1 MTSGSA
7 AEFGAGRAA
16 GSANAGRDDLCPVFA
31 SVELVGTKW
40 RLLIVHHLLG
50 GPKRFNELLRANPGL
65 TSKTLTGTLKSLE
78 SAGLVVR
85 EVLALRPVGVLY
97 TLTEEGRS
105 LEGVVSELRRWGERR
120 VLPRVQR
127 GDPGVAVRF
136 RGPNV
141 Q

>member
-1 MTSGSA
+1 MTGASA
-7 AEFGAGRAA
+7 AEFGAGRSM
-16 GSANAGRDDLCPVFA
+16 GSAGRSDLCPVFA

-65 TSKTLTGTLKSLE
+65 TSKTLTATLKSLE

-105 LEGVVSELRRWGERR
+105 LEAVVAELRRWGERR
-120 VLPRVQR
+120 VLPRVER
-127 GDPGVAVRF
+127 GDAAVAQRF
-136 RGPNV
+136 RGPHV